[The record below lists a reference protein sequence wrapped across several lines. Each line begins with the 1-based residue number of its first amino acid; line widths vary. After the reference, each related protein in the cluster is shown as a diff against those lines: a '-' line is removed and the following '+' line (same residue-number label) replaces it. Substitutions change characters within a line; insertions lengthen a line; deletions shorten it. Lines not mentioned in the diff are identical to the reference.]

1 MKNTLLA
8 ASAAASLLALMPAA
22 QASDLGLAGPSYDWA
37 GGYIGINGGAA
48 LNNTSVSSHYK
59 YTGFAPIPDAT
70 QDLVDSLGMD
80 DTIDGAAFTSG
91 VVAGYNWTYG
101 SVVLGLEGDFNY
113 LGFDGSVTRDVTG
126 VVNQVMASN
135 ARGTEEID
143 YLGGWFGTV
152 RARAGYAFDNVL
164 IYGTGGLAYGEMG
177 FDQKLVSGD
186 GAQSMSWNGSTNGWN
201 LGWTLGGGAEYAI
214 DRWTL
219 GAEYLYVDL
228 GNYSWE
234 STSTVSLSNLT
245 TRANWRAVEER
256 GNADYAFSVVRA
268 TVKYR
273 F

>member
-1 MKNTLLA
+1 MKKTLLT
-8 ASAAASLLALMPAA
+8 ASAAASLMAMMPAA

-59 YTGFAPIPDAT
+59 YTGFAPITEAT
-70 QDLVDSLGMD
+70 QGLVDSLGME

-101 SVVLGLEGDFNY
+101 SVVLGLEGDFHY
-113 LGFDGSVTRDVTG
+113 VGFDGSVSRDVSG
-126 VVNQVMASN
+126 VVNQVMAGT
-135 ARGTEEID
+135 ARGSESIE
-143 YLGGWFGTV
+143 YHGEWFGTV
-152 RARAGYAFDNVL
+152 RARAGYAIDNFL
-164 IYGTGGLAYGEMG
+164 IYGTGGLAYGKMD

-186 GAQSMSWNGSTNGWN
+186 GAQSMRWNASTDGWN

-228 GNYSWE
+228 GNYSW
-234 STSTVSLSNLT
+234 SSPSTVSLSNAT
-245 TRANWRAVEER
+245 ARANWGAVEER